1 MESLRQSFLSPSTD
15 TIDRCLRSVKE
26 LAPKALVRLS
36 VFHDT
41 NRDVS
46 QMSTV
51 ADVLVAFAPR
61 RLVIDTLDISEP
73 SLTELVN
80 ELRHGRGIGSV
91 SRLPLLRNL
100 SYSGTLDLPGH
111 TLVNNTRQIRRL
123 LKSARRLRS
132 LRLSLDGISYKGLLL
147 PATAAILAANDFSR
161 LTSFHLESAAVAG
174 PELTAAL
181 ARCGSSLLT
190 MGLKDIWF
198 VTNNPAWLS
207 IFFIL
212 SSMPR
217 LSAASFDGFFT
228 DIISGRQLDF
238 AGLIHGSN
246 IHHDR
251 IQYIGREQVTAG
263 LGELVSAN
271 LKARRRSPRLQMN
284 RSLN

>member
-1 MESLRQSFLSPSTD
+1 
-15 TIDRCLRSVKE
+15 
-26 LAPKALVRLS
+26 
-36 VFHDT
+36 
-41 NRDVS
+41 
-46 QMSTV
+46 
-51 ADVLVAFAPR
+51 
-61 RLVIDTLDISEP
+61 
-73 SLTELVN
+73 
-80 ELRHGRGIGSV
+80 
-91 SRLPLLRNL
+91 
-100 SYSGTLDLPGH
+100 
-111 TLVNNTRQIRRL
+111 
-123 LKSARRLRS
+123 
-132 LRLSLDGISYKGLLL
+132 
-147 PATAAILAANDFSR
+147 
-161 LTSFHLESAAVAG
+161 
-174 PELTAAL
+174 
-181 ARCGSSLLT
+181 

-198 VTNNPAWLS
+198 VTNNRAWLS